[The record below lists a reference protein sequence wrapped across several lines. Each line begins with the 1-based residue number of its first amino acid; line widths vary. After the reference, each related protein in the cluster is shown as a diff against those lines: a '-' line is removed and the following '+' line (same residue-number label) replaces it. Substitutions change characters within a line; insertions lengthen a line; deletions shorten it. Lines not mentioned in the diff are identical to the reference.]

1 MTDREKPL
9 KKAVNA
15 LVLTL
20 TLLYPIIV
28 YYAVQTV
35 AVWQVASGL
44 FVLLLIRLMLRR
56 EKQAADYWLGL
67 LAIALCLYAA
77 WQNSAIALRFYPV
90 LINLGLLLW
99 FATSLRF
106 PPTVI
111 ERFARLQH
119 PDLPEEGV
127 RYTRNVTKA
136 WCLFFLFNGVLALIT
151 AVWGS
156 FELWTLYNGIIS
168 YVLMGVLMAIEYR
181 IRLKTQAHVR

>member
-1 MTDREKPL
+1 L

-20 TLLYPIIV
+20 TLLYPVIV

-44 FVLLLIRLMLRR
+44 FILLLIRLMLRR
-56 EKQAADYWLGL
+56 EKQAGDYGLGL

-99 FATSLRF
+99 FASSLRF

-119 PDLPEEGV
+119 PDLPVEGV
-127 RYTRNVTKA
+127 RYTRTVTKV
-136 WCLFFLFNGVLALIT
+136 WCLFFLFNGLMALIS

-156 FELWTLYNGIIS
+156 FELWALYNGIIS
-168 YVLMGVLMAIEYR
+168 YVLMGGMMAIEYW
-181 IRLKTQAHVR
+181 IRLKTQSHVR